1 MAHLGRDEIFVSNW
15 LLWMLF
21 EGALL
26 KGISF
31 VESWGAQTAY
41 FNGKDPSSAT
51 ICTCNNLSTTLL
63 QAAHAAPNP
72 DQTQVTPSV
81 NVSCFCAAGDESASI
96 VPRMH
101 PEVSS
106 GGVLVPAPSLHEHSR
121 PGKQLIT
128 ASTSTWRHFMGGSG
142 FGEKRAD
149 CEVFCSHTVAPAMEL
164 HWREVAWQSW
174 AGCGWEETLPG

>member
-1 MAHLGRDEIFVSNW
+1 
-15 LLWMLF
+15 MLF
-21 EGALL
+21 EGAPL

-31 VESWGAQTAY
+31 VESWGAQTVY
-41 FNGKDPSSAT
+41 FNGKDPSSAK

-63 QAAHAAPNP
+63 QAAHAALNP

-81 NVSCFCAAGDESASI
+81 NVSCFCAAGDESTSI

-106 GGVLVPAPSLHEHSR
+106 GGVLVLVPSLYKPSH

-128 ASTSTWRHFMGGSG
+128 ASPST
-142 FGEKRAD
+142 
-149 CEVFCSHTVAPAMEL
+149 
-164 HWREVAWQSW
+164 
-174 AGCGWEETLPG
+174 